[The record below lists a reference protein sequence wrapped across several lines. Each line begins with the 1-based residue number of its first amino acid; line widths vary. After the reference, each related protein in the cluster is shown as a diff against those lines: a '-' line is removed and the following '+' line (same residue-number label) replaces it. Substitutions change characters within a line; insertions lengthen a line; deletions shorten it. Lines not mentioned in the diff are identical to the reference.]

1 MNLCL
6 RNLRSLLKS
15 PSSCQVVPPDRRLV
29 FYHIPKAAGSSLRA
43 ALKEVYTD
51 PAKPNRKQWY
61 IGNAHA
67 SITVGQMTGMDL
79 PSVREV
85 EMLMA
90 LENSKNKLVAGHFS
104 YSCLAYQHYKENTS
118 FMSLFRSPVSRF
130 LSHYYYNRYK
140 ESEHCRVSCGLD
152 EYLESQSARQS
163 SRMYLNYFGRD
174 ENGRIS
180 DPRAQYDQAVLN
192 LKTLDVIGIVESM
205 DRFSNVLESHLNCR
219 VNIQRVRSN
228 PREKYEDEV
237 TSSQLKKIEGMCADD
252 LRFYDEACRL
262 SS

>member
-1 MNLCL
+1 MDICL
-6 RNLRSLLKS
+6 RNLRSFWKS
-15 PSSCQVVPPDRRLV
+15 SSLCQAVPDRRLL

-51 PAKPNRKQWY
+51 PAKPKRKQWY
-61 IGNAHA
+61 IGDAHA
-67 SITVGQMTGMDL
+67 SAAVGQMAGMDL

-90 LENSKNKLVAGHFS
+90 LENSKNKLVAGHFF
-104 YSCLAYQHYKENTS
+104 YSSLAYQHYKEDTL

-140 ESEHCRVSCGLD
+140 ESKHYQVACGLD
-152 EYLESQSARQS
+152 EYLESQSAHQLA
-163 SRMYLNYFGRD
+163 RMYLNYFGRD

-180 DPRAQYDQAVLN
+180 DPEKQYARAVLN
-192 LKTLDVIGIVESM
+192 LKTLDIIGIVESM
-205 DRFSNVLESHLNCR
+205 DRFSNALESHLHCR

-228 PREKYEDEV
+228 PRNKYEDEV
-237 TSSQLKKIEGMCADD
+237 TPAQLKKVEEMCSDD
-252 LRFYDEACRL
+252 IRFYDEACRL